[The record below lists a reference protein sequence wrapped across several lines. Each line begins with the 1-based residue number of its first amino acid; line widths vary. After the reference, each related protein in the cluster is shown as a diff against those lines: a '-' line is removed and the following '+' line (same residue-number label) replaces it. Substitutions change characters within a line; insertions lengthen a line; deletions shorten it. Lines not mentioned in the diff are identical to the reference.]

1 MAEVWVSSQAS
12 AVRSCPWLLLLLV
25 GRSLVVEL
33 PGGECGVVAGGSGA
47 KAAVEA
53 LALALRKEV
62 ALLGRE
68 RPGCGAGPDHDSRRC
83 LRCVLPTGGVR
94 VGGG

>member
-1 MAEVWVSSQAS
+1 MRRAWQRCGCHPRPLRSG
-12 AVRSCPWLLLLLV
+12 AVRWLLLLLV

-68 RPGCGAGPDHDSRRC
+68 RECASLKWPHLEA
-83 LRCVLPTGGVR
+83 
-94 VGGG
+94 